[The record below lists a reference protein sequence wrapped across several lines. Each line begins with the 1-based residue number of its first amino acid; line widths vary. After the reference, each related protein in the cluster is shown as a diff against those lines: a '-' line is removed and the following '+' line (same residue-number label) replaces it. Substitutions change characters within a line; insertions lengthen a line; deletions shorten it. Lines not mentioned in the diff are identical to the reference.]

1 MGGGRGHWSIPSPIS
16 PLGGVG
22 EPLTPP
28 PSHPR
33 PEGRRVGGEGEKVG
47 RRASCATI
55 FVILLSSL
63 LTRGRDNT
71 HRDVKSPPKHKR
83 GDFDAQLRRKILV
96 SCNKKK
102 TKINKKKT
110 KINTLMLSLEKTTR
124 KMARQLCGHETEEGF
139 NDTSQTIKPHITKP
153 HSGGEVGGGEQAHL
167 RPERRQQE

>member
-1 MGGGRGHWSIPSPIS
+1 
-16 PLGGVG
+16 
-22 EPLTPP
+22 
-28 PSHPR
+28 
-33 PEGRRVGGEGEKVG
+33 VGGEGEKVG

-83 GDFDAQLRRKILV
+83 GDRRSILV

-102 TKINKKKT
+102 N
-110 KINTLMLSLEKTTR
+110 KINTLILSLEKTTR

-153 HSGGEVGGGEQAHL
+153 HSGADLGGGEQAHL
-167 RPERRQQE
+167 RPERRQQEWKKQSFFVHSILNV